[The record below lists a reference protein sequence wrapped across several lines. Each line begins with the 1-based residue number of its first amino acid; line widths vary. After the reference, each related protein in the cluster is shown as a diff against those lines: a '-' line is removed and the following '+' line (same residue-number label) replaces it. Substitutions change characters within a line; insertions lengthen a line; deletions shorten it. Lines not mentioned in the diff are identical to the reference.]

1 MGELEEMGK
10 IYKKFLS
17 VGLIMLLLGF
27 ALLIFKPIGQA
38 SPYAGIVLFLL
49 AFIPLEIAKRTARK
63 MAVIALKGDRKA

>member
-17 VGLIMLLLGF
+17 VGLVMLLLGF

-38 SPYAGIVLFLL
+38 SLYVGLAVFAV